1 MLFLEWN
8 ERGNL
13 TSEESLLPVTVPLL
27 EAVLQ
32 ALPMQLAVLDQYGT
46 ILFVNAAWQA
56 FARENGAPDLAVSS
70 VGRNYLSVTDQ
81 AVEEQEAYSWEA
93 RQGIEAVLVG
103 TAPLF
108 TLEYP
113 CHSPTEQR
121 WFLLYAAPLPGAP
134 GRAVVAHLNITPR
147 KLLEEQVTAANQ
159 EMRDFLSLFSHE
171 VRSPLTSTSGY
182 VSMAR
187 RGLQRL
193 RVEVRQGQLS
203 PEGLEQRLAALER
216 SLEQTETPAA
226 RLSRLVADLD
236 EVAQLQSN
244 RLRLQRTPCDLV
256 ELVRKVVEEQ
266 RLACPNRRMDLSLP
280 DQTVVVQADRERVG
294 QVVTNYLTNA
304 LKYAPADRPIEI
316 SLQREATQVRV
327 QVCDE
332 GPGVPL
338 EEQEHI
344 WKRFYRSPDAAAR
357 EGTEGSLGLGLY
369 LCRSL
374 IGQHDGQTGV
384 ESTPGA
390 GATFWFTLPLED
402 STADATC
409 PSTVIKRLP

>member
-1 MLFLEWN
+1 M
-8 ERGNL
+8 
-13 TSEESLLPVTVPLL
+13 PITVALL
-27 EAVLQ
+27 EAVPQ
-32 ALPMQLAVLDQYGT
+32 ALPMQLAVLDRHGT

-56 FARENGAPDLAVSS
+56 FARENDAPALAESS

-81 AVEEQEAYSWEA
+81 AVEKGEAYAWEA

-103 TAPLF
+103 TVPLF

-134 GRAVVAHLNITPR
+134 GQAVVAHLNITQR
-147 KLLEEQVTAANQ
+147 KLLEEQVSAINQ
-159 EMRDFLSLFSHE
+159 ELRDFLSLFSHE
-171 VRSPLTSTSGY
+171 VRSPLTSTSGF

-187 RGLQRL
+187 RSLQRL
-193 RVEVRQGQLS
+193 RSEVRQGQLS
-203 PEGLEQRLAALER
+203 PEALEQRLAALER
-216 SLEQTETPAA
+216 SLEQTEAPAA

-244 RLRLQRTPCDLV
+244 RLRLQRTPCDLG
-256 ELVRKVVEEQ
+256 ELVREVVQEQ
-266 RLACPNRRMDLSLP
+266 QLAWPNRQIDSSLP
-280 DQTVVVQADRERVG
+280 AQAVVVQADRERVG

-304 LKYAPADRPIEI
+304 LKYAPAERPIEI
-316 SLQREATQVRV
+316 SLRREAAQVRMHV
-327 QVCDE
+327 RDE

-338 EEQEHI
+338 EQQEHI
-344 WKRFYRSPDAAAR
+344 WQRFYRSPGAEAQK
-357 EGTEGSLGLGLY
+357 GTEGSLGLGLY

-374 IGQHDGQTGV
+374 ISQHGGQTGV

-402 STADATC
+402 PKHPLAFTPAEAPEPPAISANVEWA
-409 PSTVIKRLP
+409 LPTLW